1 MGEIRNRYGFEPLLS
16 TMPKPLTPAPWQ
28 VELHERL
35 DLIRA
40 DAEASGF
47 TEKPKHRG
55 VGYTKPKPKRR
66 RRDPRHAKDDPFH
79 QMCCALRNW
88 WKCPGVPRLDV
99 LKTYLAR
106 NRQLWRL
113 HDEGDAKRKIAREMG
128 ITEGDVR
135 YHLKRG
141 RGWLSTVA
149 AGVYRLSRVRSARNT
164 VTQESAGAAWFK
176 AGGTWYNGWYA
187 VNKQGNHQENHQ
199 QDISGLQL
207 VVQN

>member
-1 MGEIRNRYGFEPLLS
+1 
-16 TMPKPLTPAPWQ
+16 MPKPLTVAPWQ

-40 DAEASGF
+40 DAETSRF
-47 TEKPKHRG
+47 TGKPKHRG
-55 VGYTKPKPKRR
+55 VGYTKPKRR
-66 RRDPRHAKDDPFH
+66 RQDPQHAKDDPFH

-113 HDEGDAKRKIAREMG
+113 HDEGDAKRKIARELG
-128 ITEGDVR
+128 TTEGDVR

-149 AGVYRLSRVRSARNT
+149 EGIYWLSRFAWER
-164 VTQESAGAAWFK
+164 EEEGA
-176 AGGTWYNGWYA
+176 
-187 VNKQGNHQENHQ
+187 
-199 QDISGLQL
+199 SL
-207 VVQN
+207 